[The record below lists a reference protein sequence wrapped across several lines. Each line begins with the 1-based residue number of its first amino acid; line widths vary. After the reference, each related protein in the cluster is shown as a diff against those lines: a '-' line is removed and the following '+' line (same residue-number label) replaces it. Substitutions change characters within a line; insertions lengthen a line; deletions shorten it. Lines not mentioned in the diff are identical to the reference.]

1 MQLLFGIIYTLLF
14 FSCVAAALFI
24 VYHLFRYSP
33 SRTGAII
40 GMTVF
45 LSVFFVLLF
54 TNAVLFFTLP
64 LDSFLSIDF
73 DMTSPG
79 TFPR

>member
-1 MQLLFGIIYTLLF
+1 MQLLFGIIYTILF
-14 FSCVAAALFI
+14 FSCVAAGLFI

-33 SRTGAII
+33 SRTGAIFGI
-40 GMTVF
+40 TIF

-54 TNAVLFFTLP
+54 TNAILFFTLP
-64 LDSFLSIDF
+64 LDNFLSIDF
-73 DMTSPG
+73 DVTNLG